1 MNGFLKRDF
10 YLISASIRIYL
21 LFIVVFG
28 ALVVFADM
36 NSGFMMLYVAIFA
49 MSSVTGL
56 FNYDE
61 FNRWTAYAAVV
72 PNGRKDM
79 VNARYVM
86 LLLVAAGVTV
96 IQLLVG
102 TLAKEAG
109 SLGTAALYSGMILI
123 YSAISMPVS
132 YYFGGTKAR
141 MVTVVLVAFVA
152 GAAAIFGTFLNVST
166 SFGKVSLPPEF
177 LFLPLVGLGLLAAS
191 YRISLGIMAKKE
203 L

>member
-1 MNGFLKRDF
+1 MKGFLKRDF

-21 LFIVVFG
+21 LFIAAFGILAVFT
-28 ALVVFADM
+28 DM

-49 MSSVTGL
+49 MSSMTGL
-56 FNYDE
+56 FSYDE
-61 FNRWTAYAAVV
+61 FNHWMAYAATV
-72 PNGRKDM
+72 PDGRRDM
-79 VNARYVM
+79 VKARYLL

-96 IQLLVG
+96 IQFLVG
-102 TLAKEAG
+102 TLAREAG

-123 YSAISMPVS
+123 YAAISMPVS

-152 GAAAIFGTFLNVST
+152 GAVAIFGTFLNIST
-166 SFGKVSLPPEF
+166 HFGRVSLPPEF
-177 LFLPLVGLGLLAAS
+177 LFLPILGLGLLAVS
-191 YRISLGIMAKKE
+191 YRVSLGVMAKKE

>member
-21 LFIVVFG
+21 LFIVAFG
-28 ALVVFADM
+28 ILVVFTDM
-36 NSGFMMLYVAIFA
+36 SSGFVMLYVAIFA

-61 FNRWTAYAAVV
+61 FNHWTAYAATV
-72 PNGRKDM
+72 PNGRRDM
-79 VNARYVM
+79 VKARYVL
-86 LLLVAAGVTV
+86 LLLVTAGVTV

-102 TLAKEAG
+102 TLAREAG

-123 YSAISMPVS
+123 YAAISMPVG
-132 YYFGGTKAR
+132 YYFGGTRAR
-141 MVTVVLVAFVA
+141 MVTVVLVAFIA
-152 GAAAIFGTFLNVST
+152 GAAAIFGTFLNIST
-166 SFGKVSLPPEF
+166 HFGKVSLPPEF
-177 LFLPLVGLGLLAAS
+177 LFLPILGLGLVAVS
-191 YRISLGIMAKKE
+191 YRVSLGVMAKKE

>member
-21 LFIVVFG
+21 LFIAAFG
-28 ALVVFADM
+28 ILVVFTDM
-36 NSGFMMLYVAIFA
+36 SSGFMMLYVAIFA

-61 FNRWTAYAAVV
+61 FNHWTAYAATV
-72 PNGRKDM
+72 PNGRRDM
-79 VNARYVM
+79 VKARYVV
-86 LLLVAAGVTV
+86 LLLIAAGVTA
-96 IQLLVG
+96 IQLLLG
-102 TLAKEAG
+102 ALA
-109 SLGTAALYSGMILI
+109 TTALYSGMILI

-141 MVTVVLVAFVA
+141 MVTVVLVALVA

-166 SFGKVSLPPEF
+166 QFGRVALPPEF
-177 LFLPLVGLGLLAAS
+177 LFLPLVGLGLVAVS
-191 YRISLGIMAKKE
+191 YRVSLGVMAKKE

>member
-10 YLISASIRIYL
+10 ALISVSIRIYL
-21 LFIVVFG
+21 LFIAVFG
-28 ALVVFADM
+28 TLVIFTDM
-36 NSGFMMLYVAIFA
+36 SSGFLMLYVAIFA

-61 FNRWTAYAAVV
+61 FNHWTAYAAVV

-79 VNARYVM
+79 VKARYVL
-86 LLLVAAGVTV
+86 LLLVTAGVTA
-96 IQLLVG
+96 IQFLVG
-102 TLAKEAG
+102 VLAKEAG

-123 YSAISMPVS
+123 YSAISMPIS

-141 MVTVVLVAFVA
+141 VVTVLLVAFIG
-152 GAAAIFGTFLNVST
+152 GAAAIFGTFLNIST
-166 SFGKVSLPPEF
+166 GFGKVSLPPEF
-177 LFLPLVGLGLLAAS
+177 FFLPLVGLGLLAVS
-191 YRISLGIMAKKE
+191 YRVSLGIMAKKE

>member
-21 LFIVVFG
+21 LFIAAFG
-28 ALVVFADM
+28 LLVLFTDM

-56 FNYDE
+56 FSYDE
-61 FNRWTAYAAVV
+61 FNHWTAYAAAV
-72 PNGRKDM
+72 PNGRRDM
-79 VNARYVM
+79 VKARYVV
-86 LLLVAAGVTV
+86 LLLIAAGVTA

-102 TLAKEAG
+102 ILAKEAG

-141 MVTVVLVAFVA
+141 MVTVVLVAFIA

-166 SFGKVSLPPEF
+166 HFGRVALPPEF
-177 LFLPLVGLGLLAAS
+177 LFLPLVGLGLVAVS
-191 YRISLGIMAKKE
+191 YRFSLGIMAKKE

>member
-21 LFIVVFG
+21 LFIAVFG
-28 ALVVFADM
+28 LLVVFTDM
-36 NSGFMMLYVAIFA
+36 SSGFMMLYVAILA

-61 FNRWTAYAAVV
+61 FNHWTAYAAAV
-72 PNGRKDM
+72 PNGRRDM
-79 VNARYVM
+79 VKARYVV
-86 LLLVAAGVTV
+86 LLLIAAGVTA
-96 IQLLVG
+96 IQLLLG
-102 TLAKEAG
+102 ALAKEAG
-109 SLGTAALYSGMILI
+109 GLGTAALYSGMILI

-141 MVTVVLVAFVA
+141 MVTVVLVAFIA

-166 SFGKVSLPPEF
+166 SFGRVALPPEF
-177 LFLPLVGLGLLAAS
+177 LFLPLVGLGLVAVS
-191 YRISLGIMAKKE
+191 YRFSLGIMAKKE